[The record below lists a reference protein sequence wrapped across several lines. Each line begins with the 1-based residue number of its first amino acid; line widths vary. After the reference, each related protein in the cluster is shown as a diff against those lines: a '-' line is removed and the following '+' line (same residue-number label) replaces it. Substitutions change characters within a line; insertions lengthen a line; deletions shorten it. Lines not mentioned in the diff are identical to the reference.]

1 MSRSR
6 RRPYTE
12 QRPQDLGGGVCSV
25 PVPIPGNPL
34 GYTLV
39 YALESPSGPV
49 LVDAGWN
56 HPDAWAALSGG
67 LNSLGID
74 VASVRGVVVTH
85 FHPDH
90 AGLAGQVRQ
99 ESGAWIAMHEADAAL
114 VEYMHGMSD
123 DAHRDFQSE
132 MLRLAGA
139 GADEIAAVH
148 AGPPSSR
155 ATTEPPGDDPASGAR
170 RATAGSH
177 PADSARRETGGD
189 ESGSGAQR
197 ERAKGAGRGS
207 RDGGR
212 QVPALPD
219 RRLRDGDLVDLPGR
233 KLRAVHTPG
242 HTPGHICLHLED
254 ADRLFTGDHVLPD
267 ITPHIGIYPYDR
279 TDVDPLCDFLES
291 LGRVGEL
298 GMLDALPAHEWIF
311 PDVAARTA
319 QIRHHHEEKLEQLH
333 TQLSERAEPPTIW
346 ETAAM
351 MTWNRPW
358 ADLPPALRGMAAGE
372 AAAHLRT
379 LEARGAIRRLSGTGP
394 VRFQA
399 VES

>member
-6 RRPYTE
+6 RRPYAE

-39 YALESPSGPV
+39 YALESPAGPV

-67 LNSLGID
+67 LAGLGID

-90 AGLAGQVRQ
+90 AGLAGRVRQ

-114 VEYMHGMSD
+114 VELMHGLSD

-132 MLRLAGA
+132 MLKLAGA

-148 AGPPSSR
+148 AGSSGGPREAAKAEGPGSRPREAKAEGPS
-155 ATTEPPGDDPASGAR
+155 DDPREAKAEGPSG
-170 RATAGSH
+170 
-177 PADSARRETGGD
+177 
-189 ESGSGAQR
+189 
-197 ERAKGAGRGS
+197 GS
-207 RDGGR
+207 RGR
-212 QVPALPD
+212 QVPAIPD
-219 RRLRDGDLVDLPGR
+219 RRLRDGDLIDLPGR

-267 ITPHIGIYPYDR
+267 ITPHVGIYPYDR
-279 TDVDPLCDFLES
+279 TDVDPLGDFLES

-319 QIRHHHEEKLEQLH
+319 EIRHHHEEKLERLH

-351 MTWNRPW
+351 MTWNRAW

-379 LEARGAIRRLSGTGP
+379 LEARGTVRRLTGNGP

-399 VES
+399 IES

>member
-6 RRPYTE
+6 RRPYAE

-39 YALESPSGPV
+39 YALESPKGPV

-67 LNSLGID
+67 LAGLGID

-114 VEYMHGMSD
+114 VELMHGLSD
-123 DAHRDFQSE
+123 DAHRDFQSD
-132 MLRLAGA
+132 MLKLAGA

-148 AGPPSSR
+148 AGPARP
-155 ATTEPPGDDPASGAR
+155 ATEP
-170 RATAGSH
+170 AGNP
-177 PADSARRETGGD
+177 PADPTGDGPANGTPRETERVGGR
-189 ESGSGAQR
+189 ESRSAAPQ
-197 ERAKGAGRGS
+197 
-207 RDGGR
+207 GR
-212 QVPALPD
+212 QVPAMPD
-219 RRLRDGDLVDLPGR
+219 LRLRDGDLIDLPGR

-267 ITPHIGIYPYDR
+267 ITPHVGIYPYDR
-279 TDVDPLCDFLES
+279 TDVDPLGDFLES

-319 QIRHHHEEKLEQLH
+319 EIRHHHEEKLERLH
-333 TQLSERAEPPTIW
+333 AQLSERAEPPTIW

-358 ADLPPALRGMAAGE
+358 ADLPPVLRGMAAGE

-379 LEARGAIRRLSGTGP
+379 LEARGAVRRLSGDGP
-394 VRFQA
+394 VRFKA
-399 VES
+399 IES

>member
-6 RRPYTE
+6 RRPYAQ
-12 QRPQDLGGGVCSV
+12 QRPQDLGGGVWSV

-39 YALESPSGPV
+39 YALESTGGPV

-56 HPDAWAALSGG
+56 HPDSWQALSGG
-67 LNSLGID
+67 LASLGID

-114 VEYMHGMSD
+114 VELMHGLSD

-132 MLRLAGA
+132 MLRRAGA
-139 GADEIAAVH
+139 GTGEVASMEARPP
-148 AGPPSSR
+148 AGEAPGTASGRAPDHPAGAETGRGGSRPAGAETGRGGSRPVSAPPS
-155 ATTEPPGDDPASGAR
+155 
-170 RATAGSH
+170 
-177 PADSARRETGGD
+177 
-189 ESGSGAQR
+189 
-197 ERAKGAGRGS
+197 
-207 RDGGR
+207 GR
-212 QVPALPD
+212 QTPALPD
-219 RRLRDGDLVDLPGR
+219 RRLRDGDLIDLPGR

-279 TDVDPLCDFLES
+279 NDVDPLGDFLDS
-291 LGRVGEL
+291 LHRVADL
-298 GMLDALPAHEWIF
+298 GTLDALPAHEWIF
-311 PDVAARTA
+311 PDVAARA
-319 QIRHHHEEKLEQLH
+319 VQIRQHHEEKLEQLH
-333 TQLSERAEPPTIW
+333 AQLSELAEPPTIW

-358 ADLPPALRGMAAGE
+358 ADLPPMLRGMAAGE

-379 LEARGAIRRLSGTGP
+379 LEARGVIRRVPGFDP

-399 VES
+399 LES